1 VASRRIKE
9 ARVLGTRREVTEEMK
24 RVLLAPLRHR
34 V

>member
-9 ARVLGTRREVTEEMK
+9 ARVLGTRREVTKELE
-24 RVLLAPLRHR
+24 RVLLAPLRHL